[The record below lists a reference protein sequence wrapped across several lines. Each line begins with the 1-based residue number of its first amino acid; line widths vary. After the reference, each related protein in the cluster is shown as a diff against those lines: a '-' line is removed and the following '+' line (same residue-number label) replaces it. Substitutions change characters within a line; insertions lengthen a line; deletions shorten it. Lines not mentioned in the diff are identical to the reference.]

1 MSAVL
6 PAFFTAF
13 ALVLLAELPDKTT
26 VATLV
31 LTTRYRA
38 GAVWAGVIAAFAV
51 QTLVAVAFGGVL
63 TLLPERIVSV
73 GAGVMFGVGA
83 AILLRS
89 GYREP
94 DESGQDAMRS
104 GPAGTSFLRAATAS
118 FGVLFAAEWGD
129 ASQLATAG
137 LAARYAQPIAVGL
150 GAFAAVACVTALAVF
165 VGAKLRDRIRPHL
178 LQRCAGFLF
187 AGLAAFAFGSALLG

>member
-1 MSAVL
+1 MSTAL

-13 ALVLLAELPDKTT
+13 ALVFVAELPDKTT

-38 GAVWAGVIAAFAV
+38 SAVWTGVTAAFAI
-51 QTLVAVAFGGVL
+51 QTLVAVVFGSAL
-63 TLLPERIVSV
+63 TLLPGRLVSV
-73 GAGVMFGVGA
+73 AAGVMFGIGA

-89 GYREP
+89 GFRSADDSEA
-94 DESGQDAMRS
+94 DAMRA
-104 GPAGTSFLRAATAS
+104 GPPRVPFLRAATAS

-137 LAARYAQPIAVGL
+137 LAARYAEPLAVGL
-150 GAFAAVACVTALAVF
+150 GAFTAVACVTALAIG
-165 VGAKLRDRIRPHL
+165 VGTKLRHRIRPHL
-178 LQRCAGFLF
+178 LQRAAGVVF
-187 AGLAAFAFGSALLG
+187 AGLAAYALGSALLG